1 MRHAY
6 RSCRGAGDLEIL
18 RYRRAVATGNG
29 QTTQAA
35 QGQPQAPAAPAR
47 PWAFPVGVLGTENA
61 NDYDQVKQM
70 LAAAVQFPDVQ
81 VAPDGWTRGLWFDIT
96 GTTAGNSAAV
106 AFNGDAAAGT
116 GAPLN
121 AINTVLFRDTGGEQI
136 FGPFN
141 GYDWLTTNKFGGY
154 FQIGDPRAD
163 LNYSAVTGSGATGG
177 SFHFTLYLPLEI
189 SASDSLGA
197 VENRSENSIY
207 RVSLTLEQSSV
218 VYATAPTVLPNVE
231 IKCTQDSYTE
241 PVAAMALSG
250 RPVAEAPP
258 SPGTLQYWKQEDDSG
273 ITGGGAHSTLLTN
286 GIGNAYRNIIF
297 KLIRANGTRANGT
310 ADWPDPQEVTLG
322 TSRVR
327 NLYKKTW
334 QDKTQRAFGL
344 VSVTPDAA
352 NGPENGIFVLW
363 YDQDGSPIP
372 GDELRR
378 RYQRTKTGN
387 TFKLRGTYGNAG
399 TLYMTENYIVPRNND
414 FSQIVA

>member
-1 MRHAY
+1 M
-6 RSCRGAGDLEIL
+6 S
-18 RYRRAVATGNG
+18 
-29 QTTQAA
+29 
-35 QGQPQAPAAPAR
+35 PQAPPQAPTQPAHGQAPAPAAAPAR

-61 NDYDQVKQM
+61 NDYDQVKTM
-70 LAAAVQFPDVQ
+70 GAGTVPFPDVQ
-81 VAPDGWTRGLWFDIT
+81 VAPDGWTRGLWFDIN
-96 GTTAGNSAAV
+96 GVAAGNSATV

-116 GAPLN
+116 GAPLS
-121 AINTVLFRDTGGEQI
+121 AINSVLFKDTGGEQI

-141 GYDWLTTNKFGGY
+141 GYDWGMTNKYGGY

-163 LNYSAVTGSGATGG
+163 LNYTAVTGSGSSGG

-189 SASDSLGA
+189 SASDSLGT

-207 RVSLTLEQSSV
+207 RVSLVLEQSSV
-218 VYATAPTVLPNVE
+218 VYATAPTTLPTVE
-231 IKCTQDSYTE
+231 IKVTQDSYTE

-258 SPGTLQYWKQEDDSG
+258 SPGTLQYWKQEDDTGVPSG
-273 ITGGGAHSTLLTN
+273 VHSTLLTN

-297 KLIRANGTRANGT
+297 RLVRTGGTRANGT

-322 TSRVR
+322 TTRVR
-327 NLYKKTW
+327 QLYKRTW
-334 QDKTQRAFGL
+334 QDKMQRAFGFT
-344 VSVTPDAA
+344 STSFDSA

-363 YDQDGSPIP
+363 YDQDASNMP

-399 TLYMTENYIVPRNND
+399 SLYITENYIVPRDND